1 MLKKEEML
9 ETIKFVKLFDKWF
22 DCLNVSSLS
31 KGRLTRNPFKSP
43 YRSKDDFRVQ
53 LATHYCH
60 HNNYDAYY

>member
-9 ETIKFVKLFDKWF
+9 ETIKFVGF

-31 KGRLTRNPFKSP
+31 KGRLTGNLFKSP

-53 LATHYCH
+53 VATHCH